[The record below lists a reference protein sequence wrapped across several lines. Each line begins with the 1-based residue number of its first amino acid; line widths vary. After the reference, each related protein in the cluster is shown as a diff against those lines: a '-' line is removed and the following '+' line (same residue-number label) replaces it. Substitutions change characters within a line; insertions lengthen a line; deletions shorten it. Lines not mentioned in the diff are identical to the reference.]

1 MAKTVKKED
10 IDEKAIIASFLQDE
24 PTDHDALVGGNG
36 ETDSQEATPPPVESP
51 KEETRRRKGKE
62 ADYETLFVKESGITA
77 RTGKMVY
84 IRREFHDTIQ
94 SVCQVIGGNEVSLS
108 SFIDNVLAHHFDT
121 YGNEITRLYN
131 EKHKGINILKNTDK

>member
-24 PTDHDALVGGNG
+24 PTDHDALVRENEETGN
-36 ETDSQEATPPPVESP
+36 EQPAPTVESP
-51 KEETRRRKGKE
+51 KEETKRRRGKE
-62 ADYETLFVKESGITA
+62 PDYETLFVKESGITA

-84 IRREFHDTIQ
+84 IRRGFHDTIQ